1 MFGIAA
7 TTEFMKVPIVLER
20 THENG
25 IVAGAG
31 IVRINLDNHRIR
43 SQLVRGSRKPQL
55 LCVATPESG
64 VVVRVAVER
73 IVVIVQVRNL
83 GDPELL
89 HVTGAKHYFGG
100 AFCLVQRWKQHGRE
114 DCYDSNDDEQF
125 DQSEFFTLALLH
137 GGWGYLF
144 DSQKDGKLTD

>member
-7 TTEFMKVPIVLER
+7 TTEFMKVPVVLER

-25 IVAGAG
+25 IVTGPG
-31 IVRINLDNHRIR
+31 IVRINLDNHRIW

-55 LCVATPESG
+55 LWFATPERG
-64 VVVRVAVER
+64 VVVGVAVER

-89 HVTGAKHYFGG
+89 HVVGAKRHFGS
-100 AFCLVQRWKQHGRE
+100 AFCLVQRRKQHGCE

-125 DQSEFFTLALLH
+125 DQSKFFWLALLH
-137 GGWGYLF
+137 GAWSLKE
-144 DSQKDGKLTD
+144 DSQKDEKIDD